1 MQERVEV
8 QRDVREQEGRSCLGV
23 RGNALQQCQGVAD
36 PVGLVSCQHGRVD
49 RWVDVDDFLEKDKKF
64 FYKGDVP

>member
-1 MQERVEV
+1 MKERVEV
-8 QRDVREQEGRSCLGV
+8 QRDVGKKEWRPCFSV
-23 RGNALQQCQGVAD
+23 RGNALQQCQGVAN

-64 FYKGDVP
+64 FYNGDVP